1 MQDVSSILKSYLAH
15 FLSQAQKI
23 KKIHFAKICYIFSK
37 KVFSLQEMQLSS
49 PKIKK
54 DIFSQKK
61 LFIFFRKCNFLKKLI
76 LFQEGTF
83 QAQKIIKNASL
94 KKFLIFQ
101 EIQFSSPKLK
111 NSYVFYKKISYIF
124 RRELAKLGK
133 QKFLLFLQKGSL
145 AFWDKH

>member
-1 MQDVSSILKSYLAH
+1 
-15 FLSQAQKI
+15 
-23 KKIHFAKICYIFSK
+23 
-37 KVFSLQEMQLSS
+37 MQLSS

-61 LFIFFRKCNFLKKLI
+61 LFLFFRKCNFLKKLI

-111 NSYVFYKKISYIF
+111 KP
-124 RRELAKLGK
+124 LC
-133 QKFLLFLQKGSL
+133 FL
-145 AFWDKH
+145 